1 MTFTLFPFQEEAVN
15 HHLKVL
21 DSVGASL
28 DGTGCG
34 GGKTIIASEVAR
46 RFALPVGV
54 VCPKSVLKKWSDTL
68 NAFGINPLFVL
79 NPEKLRTGNTQWLKK
94 SGKGVKWTLPAGTLV
109 IFDEAHMYSASNSL
123 NAKML
128 LAAQGNYRIL
138 LLSAT
143 AAESPLKLRAIG
155 STLRLFKPS
164 EYWSWVRKMGAIDG
178 TFGGLEWDARNP
190 KNKEKM
196 HRLHESIFGP
206 RGYRVS
212 EQTLKSQLPELVV
225 ADEPITISPGDRK
238 SIEELYEEMSEPND
252 IGAVKNLRQRQ
263 AIETVKVPYLAE
275 RAKEIVEEGG
285 SVVVFLNF
293 HESIDALYKLTQA
306 RIIDGRQPMS
316 WRKEARDLFQD
327 GKIKMLIVQI
337 GAGGQSI
344 DLHDTMG
351 NCPRTALLCPQ
362 FSGTME
368 EQAIGRISRVGAK
381 SRALVLRLYV
391 PGTVEKSALGVTSH
405 KRENTQILNEGIMQ
419 TTKDEAVVVN
429 STAEDTELREHA
441 EHSPSSLKEKA
452 KCCGF
457 RNDQTRDKS
466 AANRGT
472 LGHKAVEV
480 ENIDIIPLDDPQ
492 LREAAERCLKYLTY
506 LRSKC
511 IGNIEEIRERR
522 YHMFDQFGH
531 IDHLILHNEG
541 RHGELIDHKF
551 AWGKYEAD
559 SPQFW
564 AYAVGIFADHP
575 KLEQLSVHVL
585 LPFQNVIDIVTWT
598 RSEDLDQLSASTL
611 AIIESAKRNDS
622 ANYLSGAHCAWC
634 NNRATCPTLNT
645 LAITVASKYKS
656 EELVLPAEY
665 DPANI
670 NDPEQ
675 MALAKK
681 VAPIMEAW
689 ASKVNARA
697 LEMRVQEGIEIP
709 GWELAEKSAP
719 FKIVDSQAAW
729 EVVKTKITPEAFASC
744 AEVKIGDLEKAIARV
759 AEKGQ
764 MGKAKTALRDALID
778 ADAAKVDG
786 TILYLKKSK

>member
-1 MTFTLFPFQEEAVN
+1 VTFTLFPFQKTAVE

-21 DSVGASL
+21 DQVGASL

-34 GGKTIIASEVAR
+34 GGKTIIASEVAK

-54 VCPKSVLKKWSDTL
+54 ICPKSVLKKWADTL
-68 NAFGINPLFVL
+68 NTFGVTPLFVL
-79 NPEKLRTGNTQWLKK
+79 NPEKLRAGNTAWLKK
-94 SGKGVKWTLPAGTLV
+94 SGKSVKWCIPSGALL
-109 IFDEAHMYSASNSL
+109 IFDEAHMFSATSSL
-123 NAKML
+123 NAKL
-128 LAAQGNYRIL
+128 LMAAQGNYRVL
-138 LLSAT
+138 MLSAT
-143 AAESPLKLRAIG
+143 AAESPLKLKAIG
-155 STLRLFKPS
+155 YTLRLFNPS
-164 EYWSWVRKMGAIDG
+164 EYWNWVRKMGATDG
-178 TFGGLEWDARNP
+178 VFGGLEWDARDP

-212 EQTLKSQLPELVV
+212 EETLKSQLPELVV
-225 ADEPITISPGDRK
+225 SDEPISIAPEDRK
-238 SIEELYEEMSEPND
+238 KIEELYNEMANPED

-263 AIETVKVPYLAE
+263 AIEKVKVPYLAE
-275 RAKEIVEEGG
+275 RAQDIISDGG
-285 SVVVFLNF
+285 SVVIFLNF
-293 HESIDALYKLTQA
+293 HESMDELVQLTKA
-306 RIIDGRQPMS
+306 RVIDGRQPLS
-316 WRKEARDLFQD
+316 WRKEARDLFQE
-327 GKIKMLIVQI
+327 GKIQMLIVQI

-344 DLHDTMG
+344 DLHDTVG
-351 NCPRTALLCPQ
+351 DRPRTALLCPQ

-391 PGTVEKSALGVTSH
+391 SGTMEKGALGVTNN
-405 KRENTQILNEGIMQ
+405 KRENTRILNEGIMTPKQ
-419 TTKDEAVVVN
+419 DAAVVVKT
-429 STAEDTELREHA
+429 TADDTELRDHA

-452 KCCGF
+452 KCPGF
-457 RNDQTRDKS
+457 RNDQSGDKS

-492 LREAAERCLKYLTY
+492 LRDAAERCLKYLRH

-511 IGNIEEIRERR
+511 SGKIEEIRERR
-522 YHMFDQFGH
+522 YHMHDQFGH
-531 IDHLILHNEG
+531 IDHLILHDEG
-541 RHGELIDHKF
+541 KAGELVDHKF

-564 AYAVGIFADHP
+564 AYAVGIFNDHP
-575 KLEQLSVHVL
+575 KLERLTVHVL

-598 RSEDLDQLSASTL
+598 RSGDLGDLASKTL
-611 AIIESAKRNDS
+611 GIIERAKRNDPET
-622 ANYLSGAHCAWC
+622 YQTGVHCTWC
-634 NNRATCPTLNT
+634 DNRATCGKLNA
-645 LAITVASKYKS
+645 LAVTVASKYKAD
-656 EELVLPAEY
+656 ELVLPAEY

-670 NDPEQ
+670 TDPEQ

-719 FKIVDSQAAW
+719 FKIVDAQAAW
-729 EVVKTKITPEAFASC
+729 EVVKAKITPEAFAAC
-744 AEVKIGDLEKAIARV
+744 AEVKIGELEKAVSRV
-759 AEKGQ
+759 AERGQ
-764 MGKAKTALRDALID
+764 MGKAKSELRDALID
-778 ADAAKVDG
+778 ANAAKVDG

>member
-1 MTFTLFPFQEEAVN
+1 MTFTLFPFQQEAVN

-21 DSVGASL
+21 DQVGASI

-34 GGKTIIASEVAR
+34 GGKTVIASEVAK
-46 RFALPVGV
+46 RFALPVAV
-54 VCPKSVLKKWSDTL
+54 ICPKSVLKKWEQTL
-68 NAFGINPLFVL
+68 NAFGVSPLFVL
-79 NPEKLRTGNTQWLKK
+79 NPEKLRAGNTDFVKK
-94 SGKGVKWTLPAGTLV
+94 VGKGIKWTLPVGALL

-128 LAAQGNYRIL
+128 LAAQGNYRVL

-155 STLRLFKPS
+155 STLRLFNPS
-164 EYWSWVRKMGAIDG
+164 EYWSWVRKMGATDG
-178 TFGGLEWDARNP
+178 VFGGLEWDAKNP

-196 HRLHESIFGP
+196 NRLHESIFGP

-212 EQTLKSQLPELVV
+212 EETLKAQLPELTVS
-225 ADEPITISPGDRK
+225 DEPISISPADRK
-238 SIEELYEEMSEPND
+238 TIEELYKEMSNPDD

-263 AIETVKVPYLAE
+263 AIEKVKIPYLVE
-275 RAKEIVEEGG
+275 RAEEIVSEGG
-285 SVVVFLNF
+285 SCVIFLNF
-293 HESIDALYKLTQA
+293 HDSIDQA
-306 RIIDGRQPMS
+306 KAMLDCPVIDGRIPQDVRFRIQS
-316 WRKEARDLFQD
+316 HFQS
-327 GKIKMLIVQI
+327 GQHKKLIVQI

-344 DLHDTMG
+344 DLHDTTG

-381 SRALVLRLYV
+381 SRALALRLYV
-391 PGTVEKSALGVTSH
+391 EGTIEKSALGVTGH
-405 KRENTQILNEGIMQ
+405 KRENTRIFNEGIMKPKQ
-419 TTKDEAVVVN
+419 DEAVVVK
-429 STAEDTELREHA
+429 STAEDTELRDHA

-472 LGHKAVEV
+472 LGHKAVEI
-480 ENIDIIPLDDPQ
+480 ENTEIIPLDDQP
-492 LREAAERCLKYLTY
+492 LREAAERCLKYLAH

-511 IGNIEEIRERR
+511 VGKYEEIRERR
-522 YHMFDQFGH
+522 YHMHDQFGH
-531 IDHLILHNEG
+531 IDHLIIHNEG
-541 RHGELIDHKF
+541 RYGELVDHKF
-551 AWGKYEAD
+551 AFGKYEAD

-564 AYAVGIFADHP
+564 AYAVGIFNDHP
-575 KLEQLSVHVL
+575 ELEQLTVHVL
-585 LPFQNVIDIVTWT
+585 LPFQNIIDIVTWT
-598 RSEDLDQLSASTL
+598 REHDLDRLSAATL
-611 AIIESAKRNDS
+611 AIIEAAKRNDS
-622 ANYLSGAHCAWC
+622 ANYQSGAHCAWC
-634 NNRATCPTLNT
+634 NNRATCPTLNN
-645 LAITVASKYKS
+645 LAITIATSYKAD
-656 EELVLPAEY
+656 ELVLPDKY

-670 NDPEQ
+670 TDPEQ

-778 ADAAKVDG
+778 ANAAKVDG